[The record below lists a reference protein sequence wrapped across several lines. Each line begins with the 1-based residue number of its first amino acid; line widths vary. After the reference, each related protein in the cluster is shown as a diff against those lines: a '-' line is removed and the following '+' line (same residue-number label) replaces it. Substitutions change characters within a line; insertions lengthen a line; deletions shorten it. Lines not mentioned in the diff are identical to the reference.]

1 MKMIQ
6 AKAILGWGIV
16 AALLLFIV
24 FNLQMTEIGIFGLGL
39 EFPLSLTLVAFTVL
53 GIFVR
58 PAAKTV
64 YSWIRKSN

>member
-24 FNLQMTEIGIFGLGL
+24 SNLQMTEVGIFGLGL
-39 EFPLSLTLVAFTVL
+39 ELPLSLTLAAFTVL

-64 YSWIRKSN
+64 YSWIRKNH